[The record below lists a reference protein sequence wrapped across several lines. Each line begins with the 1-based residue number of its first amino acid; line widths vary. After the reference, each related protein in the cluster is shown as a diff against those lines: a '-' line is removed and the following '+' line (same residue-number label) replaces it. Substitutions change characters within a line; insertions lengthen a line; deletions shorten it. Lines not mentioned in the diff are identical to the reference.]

1 MEDRPRSA
9 VVPED
14 RAVDFVG
21 PQPLFHSLLDAVAH
35 WEADRCRPG
44 GEAVIHKVHTILQGP
59 WPDTQAG
66 QGSLRPRMIPLYLLG
81 EDPSPQGSFRRLGW
95 GPCTLYQP
103 WCWATFERFEGPT
116 IRMVLSGQED
126 TWTP

>member
-81 EDPSPQGSFRRLGW
+81 EDPSPQGSFRRLGGALAHYTNLGAGQLLNGLK
-95 GPCTLYQP
+95 GPQ
-103 WCWATFERFEGPT
+103 
-116 IRMVLSGQED
+116 SG
-126 TWTP
+126 WS